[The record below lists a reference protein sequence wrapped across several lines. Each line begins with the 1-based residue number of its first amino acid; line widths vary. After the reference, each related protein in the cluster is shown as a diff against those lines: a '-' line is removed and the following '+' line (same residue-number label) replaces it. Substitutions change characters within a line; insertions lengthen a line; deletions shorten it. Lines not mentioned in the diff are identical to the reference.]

1 MGNPLSDLGL
11 ASEDGTLS
19 VDHAIVL
26 SMSKTMEETLR
37 HTFTTLT
44 KTTKDVNRIMKI
56 VGYATAAYL
65 VMAGVARI
73 IEASSSSSSRGKQDD
88 SIKK

>member
-1 MGNPLSDLGL
+1 MGNPLSELGL
-11 ASEDGTLS
+11 ASDDGTLS

-37 HTFTTLT
+37 HTFLTLT
-44 KTTKDVNRIMKI
+44 KTTKDANRIMKI
-56 VGYATAAYL
+56 VGYAAAAYL

-73 IEASSSSSSRGKQDD
+73 IEASSSSSSRKQDP
-88 SIKK
+88 SLKK